1 MKKIKKV
8 DFFVESKKWSRR
20 LPKIKSITS
29 KTLKKMTINYNNNDI
44 FNLNLILSDK
54 KKVIKLNKKFKNKN
68 EDTDVL
74 TFITKTPN
82 KKLGNVLY
90 CDIFFSIDTIDKFI
104 YNKQL
109 TLYDHFNHL
118 LIHSLLHVNGY
129 DHKTIKQ
136 FNKMKSEE
144 IKILKKLGVN
154 NPYSNYE

>member
-82 KKLGNVLY
+82 KNLAMSYIV
-90 CDIFFSIDTIDKFI
+90 IFFS
-104 YNKQL
+104 QL
-109 TLYDHFNHL
+109 
-118 LIHSLLHVNGY
+118 
-129 DHKTIKQ
+129 
-136 FNKMKSEE
+136 
-144 IKILKKLGVN
+144 IL
-154 NPYSNYE
+154 